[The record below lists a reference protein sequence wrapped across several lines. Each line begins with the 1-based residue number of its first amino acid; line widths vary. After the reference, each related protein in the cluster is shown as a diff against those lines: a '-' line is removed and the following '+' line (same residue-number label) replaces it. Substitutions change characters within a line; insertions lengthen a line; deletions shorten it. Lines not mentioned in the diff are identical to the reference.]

1 MKEYS
6 IEQLGLFITLMI
18 GSCGGLLAICFK
30 SRCDEIT
37 TPCLKIHRK
46 VPDKPELEPD
56 ENI

>member
-1 MKEYS
+1 MKEYT

-30 SRCDEIT
+30 SRCDNIE
-37 TPCLKIHRK
+37 TPCFKIHRK
-46 VPDKPELEPD
+46 VPDIPENEPE